1 MRKGLILC
9 VALAAGEALAF
20 ACPSA
25 AEVFRPAACGILF
38 FAALLAWGWRSWGLW
53 LVCIACL
60 GYARAGQLV
69 AARQDVLRQA
79 RLLNNGKPFPARL
92 AIPENVTLRPSA
104 KGGTNV
110 VFLADIGPLPV
121 RVRMSRRPGD
131 ELPRPGE
138 EWDCAGWLNAET
150 PGRDGRRAYGIAG
163 VRACARRAT
172 SAADRPFRAWLRR
185 VRSGFS
191 RRLGIGVPPGAE
203 SLALVRAILLGER
216 ARLPRE
222 TREAFARA
230 GTIHVFAISGL
241 HVMVVAQILAVLLM
255 ACDVGQRCLGVVLVP
270 LVWLYVLL
278 TGASPSAVRAAG
290 MASLYFAAPVF
301 GRAPNALSAWT
312 ATFLATHLSDPSLL
326 LNVGSQLSFAVVLTL
341 IFAVRATRHARP
353 GVRFAVLTLA
363 TWAAGVPL
371 VASAFGRFT
380 LGGLVAN
387 LVLVPAAECAVI
399 VASVGLLAS
408 YLSDPLAA
416 YFTNLAVLVADVM
429 SNVSF
434 LTAALPGAHGETVPW
449 PWYACGL
456 WYLLLAGGLWRLA
469 AWDRRKGCARMRTG
483 DSAIPRQSAQNRGI
497 REERPPADGLR
508 ALPTPAP

>member
-9 VALAAGEALAF
+9 AALAAGEALAF

-25 AEVFRPAACGILF
+25 AAAFRSVACGILF
-38 FAALLAWGWRSWGLW
+38 FAALLAWGWRSWSLW
-53 LVCIACL
+53 LVCVACL

-69 AARQDVLRQA
+69 SARQDVLRQA
-79 RLLNNGKPFPARL
+79 RLMNDGKPFPARL
-92 AIPENVTLRPSA
+92 SIPENITLRPSA
-104 KGGTNV
+104 KGGTNI
-110 VFLADIGPLPV
+110 VFMADIGPLPV
-121 RVRMSRRPGD
+121 RVRISRWSGGEP
-131 ELPRPGE
+131 PRPGE

-150 PGRDGRRAYGIAG
+150 PGRNGRPTYSIAG
-163 VRACARRAT
+163 VHAYARRAA
-172 SAADRPFRAWLRR
+172 SAAERPLQACLRR
-185 VRSGFS
+185 VRGDFS
-191 RRLGIGVPPGAE
+191 RRLGIGVRPGSE
-203 SLALVRAILLGER
+203 SLGLVRAILLGER

-222 TREAFARA
+222 TREAFALA

-255 ACDVGQRCLGVVLVP
+255 MCDVGQRYLGVALVP

-278 TGASPSAVRAAG
+278 TGASPSAIRAAG
-290 MASLYFAAPVF
+290 MASLYFAALVF

-312 ATFLATHLSDPSLL
+312 ATFLATHLWDPSLL

-353 GVRFAVLTLA
+353 GVRLAVLTLA

-387 LVLVPAAECAVI
+387 LILVPAAECAVI
-399 VASVGLLAS
+399 VASVGVLAS
-408 YLSDPLAA
+408 YLSHLLAS

-429 SNVSF
+429 SSVSF
-434 LTAALPGAHGETVPW
+434 LTAALPGAHGETAPW
-449 PWYACGL
+449 PWYLCGL
-456 WYLLLAGGLWRLA
+456 WYLLLGGGLWWLA
-469 AWDRRKGCARMRTG
+469 ACDRRKRR
-483 DSAIPRQSAQNRGI
+483 SR
-497 REERPPADGLR
+497 L
-508 ALPTPAP
+508 